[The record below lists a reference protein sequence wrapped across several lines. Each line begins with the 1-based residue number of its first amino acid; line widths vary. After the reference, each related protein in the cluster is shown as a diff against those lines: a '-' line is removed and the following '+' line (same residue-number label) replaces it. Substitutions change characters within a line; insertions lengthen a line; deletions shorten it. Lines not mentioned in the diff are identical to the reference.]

1 MKAEFIILK
10 KMNLWLLLFLKIS
23 VVVSRFYKLRYEVML
38 LSSVKVISPCW
49 DRRCPL
55 LFSQEGRGSGPEP
68 ATVLS
73 CPSASDQPMCTHIS
87 VFLKFMLVFNI

>member
-38 LSSVKVISPCW
+38 LSSVKVISPC
-49 DRRCPL
+49 
-55 LFSQEGRGSGPEP
+55 
-68 ATVLS
+68 
-73 CPSASDQPMCTHIS
+73 
-87 VFLKFMLVFNI
+87 